1 MTTIKIALDWTPNIN
16 HIGIFLAK
24 EMGFYQ
30 EEKIDVEILNPADD
44 NYSLTPGKKLEMG
57 ITDFAIAPFETVIS
71 LNNKINTVNAI
82 AVFAILKEDISSI
95 ATLSSSGLKGP
106 KDLDG
111 KIYASYK
118 ARYEDQIV
126 KELIKNDGGSGD
138 IKLIY
143 PEKLGI
149 WNTLL
154 QQKADATWIFNNWEG
169 IEAASKNISLNKFQ
183 LADFNIPYC
192 YSPVIITEKNNLN
205 TNRKEYENFIKATKK
220 GYQFAIQNKLQAV
233 NILKEYV
240 TEYDRNNIDLEKS
253 LNVTAPYF
261 GNETDCGKM
270 LTERVE
276 KFLQWLVKN
285 DLEMEGILHQKLFT
299 NELITQGNTE

>member
-16 HIGIFLAK
+16 HIGIFVAK
-24 EMGFYQ
+24 EMGFYH
-30 EEKIDVEILNPADD
+30 EEKIDVQILNPADD

-95 ATLSSSGLKGP
+95 ATLSSSVLKRP

-143 PEKLGI
+143 PDKLGI

-169 IEAASKNISLNKFQ
+169 IEAASKNIPLNKFQ
-183 LADFNIPYC
+183 LTDFNIPYC
-192 YSPVIITEKNNLN
+192 YSPVIITEKNNLI
-205 TNRKEYENFIKATKK
+205 TRRKEYEHFIKATKK

-240 TEYDRNNIDLEKS
+240 TEYDKNNIDLMKS

-261 GNETDCGKM
+261 GTEADCGKM
-270 LTERVE
+270 LSDRVE
-276 KFLQWLVKN
+276 NFLQWLVKN
-285 DLEMEGILHQKLFT
+285 NLENEIILHQKLFT
-299 NELITQGNTE
+299 NELIT